1 MKHITLCYTYFTVS
15 CKLWLEQVPERLRV
29 PLELPCWASILL
41 TWIAGL
47 CSVPV
52 RLLYCYCRIS
62 PSTRFTSQHLMHKD
76 KTNIREKTSQQNR
89 SNEFRC

>member
-1 MKHITLCYTYFTVS
+1 VKHITLCYTYFTVS
-15 CKLWLEQVPERLRV
+15 CKLWLKQVPERLRV

-52 RLLYCYCRIS
+52 RLLYWLLSNLAFHTLHFPTLDAQRQDKD
-62 PSTRFTSQHLMHKD
+62 TRENFPAKS
-76 KTNIREKTSQQNR
+76 
-89 SNEFRC
+89 